1 MLPIQKPFIFAMFF
15 LALTFSYVIPS
26 PTTWGC
32 DPHFKKLCFIVPLK
46 KQLKNSKW
54 ILVEIESKVGM
65 MEEGKRGLGQRC

>member
-1 MLPIQKPFIFAMFF
+1 MFF
-15 LALTFSYVIPS
+15 MTLTFSYVIPS

-46 KQLKNSKW
+46 KKQLKNSKW

-65 MEEGKRGLGQRC
+65 MEEGKEDWVKDAKRANDGAPC